1 MSPKSFKPEFP
12 RYSCPQ
18 DLAEF
23 VLDPFGSHNR
33 MWRRL
38 FQESI
43 DWEDLGTTWEPLWI
57 TCFPHKKSEKRTHE
71 NTPWHTW
78 LFGIQLRMSASDFQ
92 RRLEEVARKRGKRRL
107 GWSLLGSLG
116 ETWSWVLIFHPKKA
130 RSHSRSINNV
140 AIMWA
145 LMCLYNFICS

>member
-1 MSPKSFKPEFP
+1 MSMWCSMDVYENHWESPFIGLPFRRHRIMSPKSFKPEFP
-12 RYSCPQ
+12 RYGCHQ

-33 MWRRL
+33 MWRRF

-43 DWEDLGTTWEPLWI
+43 DWEDLGPTWEPLWI

-78 LFGIQLRMSASDFQ
+78 RFGMQLRMSASDFQ

-107 GWSLLGSLG
+107 SWSLLGSLG
-116 ETWSWVLIFHPKKA
+116 ETWSWYFTPK
-130 RSHSRSINNV
+130 S
-140 AIMWA
+140 
-145 LMCLYNFICS
+145 